1 MNTAHNTV
9 HRPTAHL
16 VLTAM
21 GLAGVV
27 ALFLPFAWDVTPLG
41 ALADWGIWQL
51 ALPAFLPIV
60 IVVAGARWTRS
71 GRLSRPEHLIWYVVG
86 VASALATLAFY
97 LTIEGWPSDALEW
110 LALVAPVVILGFGT
124 MAVARIRKTQ
134 AGSEYLPIMA
144 LQVAYIANAMLA
156 LILEFQG
163 WRAGAYCVLATV
175 VVYALQIDLIRHAP
189 NQPEG
194 GEARVELW
202 PNTDVTTP

>member
-27 ALFLPFAWDVTPLG
+27 ALFLPFAWGETPLS
-41 ALADWGIWQL
+41 ALADWGMWQL
-51 ALPAFLPIV
+51 ALPAFLPL
-60 IVVAGARWTRS
+60 VVVVVGGRWARS
-71 GRLSRPEHLIWYVVG
+71 GRLSRPEHLIGYVVG
-86 VASALATLAFY
+86 AASALATLAFY
-97 LTIEGWPSDALEW
+97 LTIEDWPSDALEW

-163 WRAGAYCVLATV
+163 WQAGAYCVLATV

-194 GEARVELW
+194 GSTRGVVAQH
-202 PNTDVTTP
+202 